1 MECVEE
7 ELVRAPRLPAKLRPK
22 AKQDDLTV
30 AVLDADG
37 APLPPDQEG
46 RIAIKA
52 PDPVMFLEYLNKP
65 EATQAKFTRDNSGA
79 DWLLT
84 GDTATLD
91 EDGYLWFVGR
101 DDDVIT
107 SAGYRIGPGEVEDC
121 LGAHPAVHMSAVVGV
136 PDELRGQR
144 VKAFVVLNAGYDGT
158 GTLTRE
164 LQDHVKTK
172 LAAHEYPREVAYVPA
187 LPLTAT
193 GKIKRKDL
201 REQGTAAIPKA

>member
-1 MECVEE
+1 MD
-7 ELVRAPRLPAKLRPK
+7 VRPGAMGRPIPGH
-22 AKQDDLTV
+22 TV

-37 APLPPDQEG
+37 EPLPAGGEG

-65 EATQAKFTRDNSGA
+65 EATRAKFSRDRSGC

-84 GDTATLD
+84 GDTAMWD
-91 EDGYLWFVGR
+91 DDGYLWFVGR

-121 LGAHPAVHMSAVVGV
+121 LGAHPAVAMSAVVGV
-136 PDELRGQR
+136 PDALRGQR
-144 VKAFVVLNAGYDGT
+144 VKAFVVLNPGHDASDA
-158 GTLTRE
+158 LTRD

-172 LAAHEYPREVAYVPA
+172 LAAHEYPREIAYVPA

-201 REQGTAAIPKA
+201 REQGTAACPAG

>member
-1 MECVEE
+1 
-7 ELVRAPRLPAKLRPK
+7 
-22 AKQDDLTV
+22 
-30 AVLDADG
+30 
-37 APLPPDQEG
+37 
-46 RIAIKA
+46 
-52 PDPVMFLEYLNKP
+52 MFLEYLNKP
-65 EATQAKFTRDNSGA
+65 EATRAKFMRDQGGC

-84 GDTATLD
+84 GDTATAD
-91 EDGYLWFVGR
+91 ADGYLWFVGR

-121 LGAHPAVHMSAVVGV
+121 LGAHPAVAMSAVVGV

-144 VKAFVVLNAGYDGT
+144 VKAFVVLSAGHQVTDA
-158 GTLTRE
+158 LTRE

-172 LAAHEYPREVAYVPA
+172 LAAHEYPREIAYVPA

-201 REQGTAAIPKA
+201 RERGAAACPDA